1 MNVRMHIRTL
11 EIWLDDTKRTKEPRP
26 MFEKQPEAV
35 QQRVKLLATESLRQS
50 DPSGWFETLYAEAN
64 DHSEQVP
71 WASLTPHP
79 YLQDWLEHYKPQ
91 GDGCSVLVIGCGLGD
106 DAEALAQRGFRVTA
120 FDISPTAIAWCR
132 KRFPNSPVTY
142 VVADLFAVPE
152 AWHRAFDLVVESRTI
167 QSLPLSVRSKVIE
180 SIGQLMAK
188 GGRLLVITRVRDP
201 DVEPDGPPW
210 PLSNKEL
217 AQFQGLGLQEVRRD
231 SFCDTDNDSVKK
243 LRLEYLRAY

>member
-1 MNVRMHIRTL
+1 
-11 EIWLDDTKRTKEPRP
+11 
-26 MFEKQPEAV
+26 MFEKQPEAM
-35 QQRVKLLATESLRQS
+35 QQRVKSLATESLRQS

-132 KRFPNSPVTY
+132 KRFPDSLVTY
-142 VVADLFAVPE
+142 VVADLFAMPE

-180 SIGQLMAK
+180 SIGQLVAK
-188 GGRLLVITRVRDP
+188 GGRLSVITRVRTD
-201 DVEPDGPPW
+201 DAEPDGPPW

-243 LRLEYLRAY
+243 LRVEYLRAYL